1 MAETGTRGG
10 LSLGDA
16 LVFDDLLPASA
27 YRACWQ
33 WFESQN
39 FSFMNAVNLRKVFR
53 LDDGKPLVGSLVE
66 HTRQRERQAIPAVA
80 IDALF
85 NALDAH
91 AEAIDHFLGQSW
103 SGVQGVTYAYPA
115 GAGLSWHIDG
125 PSLGS
130 LLYYMHPAWGAHWGG
145 ELLIASGAASRAVP
159 ERVTVTL
166 SASKAVDYRPVFDTR
181 HEDHCILTDAHG
193 VFISPKPNRLVILK
207 PGVKHMLKRVEPAAG
222 NAVRCSLAALFTG
235 APRDGALEKSA
246 V

>member
-1 MAETGTRGG
+1 MAETGTRGV

-16 LVFDDLLPASA
+16 LVFDDLLPLSA
-27 YRACWQ
+27 YNACWQ

-53 LDDGKPLVGSLVE
+53 LDDGKPLVGSPVE
-66 HTRQRERQAIPAVA
+66 HTRQRERQAIPVVA

-85 NALDAH
+85 SALDAH
-91 AEAIDHFLGQSW
+91 AEAIDRFLGQSW
-103 SGVQGVTYAYPA
+103 SGVQEVAYAYPA
-115 GAGLSWHIDG
+115 GTGLSWHTDG

-145 ELLIASGAASRAVP
+145 ELLIASGASSRAAP
-159 ERVTVTL
+159 ERVTVAF
-166 SASKAVDYRPVFDTR
+166 SASEAVDHRPFFDTR
-181 HEDHCILTDAHG
+181 HEDRCILADAHG
-193 VFISPKPNRLVILK
+193 VFLSPKPNRLVILK

-235 APRDGALEKSA
+235 TTCNSTLER